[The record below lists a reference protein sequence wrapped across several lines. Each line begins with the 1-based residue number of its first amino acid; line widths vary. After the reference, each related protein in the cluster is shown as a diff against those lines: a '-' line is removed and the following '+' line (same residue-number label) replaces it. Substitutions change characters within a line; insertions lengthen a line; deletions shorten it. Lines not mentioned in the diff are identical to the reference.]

1 MKGALGMGL
10 LSLTR
15 LHGGGL
21 GGGAASLE
29 TLEDMF
35 RYSLDL
41 GISFHRG
48 PYSTEGNLVFGGE
61 ARIPGTLKDG

>member
-1 MKGALGMGL
+1 M
-10 LSLTR
+10 
-15 LHGGGL
+15 
-21 GGGAASLE
+21 GGAVSLE